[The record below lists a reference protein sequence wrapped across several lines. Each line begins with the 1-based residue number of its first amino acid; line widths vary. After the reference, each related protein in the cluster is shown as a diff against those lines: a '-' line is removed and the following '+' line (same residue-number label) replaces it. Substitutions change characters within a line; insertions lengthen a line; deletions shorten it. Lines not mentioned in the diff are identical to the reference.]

1 MNVATDSPG
10 VTVATFHERPT
21 AEVFRDYLER
31 KGMEANV
38 QDERKLQ
45 RFWFLARPAAGVHV
59 RVPREELGL
68 GQELLGEWEATVPK
82 AYRSIHCPSCGSS
95 RVQYPQMTRKFI
107 LPTVVAQVGVRL
119 GFLSPEYYCEDCHE
133 TWTRFSADARAA
145 QRTSPRDSGEGVA

>member
-107 LPTVVAQVGVRL
+107 LPTLIAHLLVLLRIM
-119 GFLSPEYYCEDCHE
+119 ERECYCEDCHY
-133 TWTRFSADARAA
+133 TWPRGSTNAVESSDSHPHSARFLRN
-145 QRTSPRDSGEGVA
+145 